1 MENKEST
8 FAVTKEEKKGKLLKQ
23 ILKFGVVGGISFII
37 DYVIYTIALKSIHWE
52 YGYMI
57 AGVLGF
63 SISLIFNYLA
73 SMRFVFESKEG
84 VDKRQEFVIFLVL
97 SLIGM
102 ALNSLILWIWVD
114 GLYARG
120 GWIAGM
126 NDWLFDLLER
136 LHLKIAATPAELA
149 ALIAKIVAT
158 AIVMVY
164 NFITRKLILE
174 KKD

>member
-1 MENKEST
+1 MGNKET
-8 FAVTKEEKKGKLLKQ
+8 TETKEEKKGKLLRQ

-37 DYVIYTIALKSIHWE
+37 DYVIYTIALKCIHWE

-84 VDKRQEFVIFLVL
+84 VDKRQEFMIFLIL

-114 GLYARG
+114 LIYQKG
-120 GWIAGM
+120 GWIAAV
-126 NDWLFDLLER
+126 NDALYDLLESF
-136 LHLKIAATPAELA
+136 HIGIAATPAELA

-164 NFITRKLILE
+164 NFVTRKLILE